1 MLAFCLPAQAL
12 LSWLDAMGMR
22 SERCNWTDGPGS
34 PRHVLARPGYLVAC
48 NAAALA
54 DADAHAVLC
63 GAVRD
68 VAASCSTADRQNE
81 PDRRGGD
88 DDGLVGRGAWA
99 SRAVEH
105 LTVRC
110 CSPPLC
116 CCRIRQ
122 LESREP
128 LSNPLYFWAV
138 SLWAEVSNSFTYTSE
153 VRRMMIVCRQTGRQV
168 QQGLREKETKVRKVP
183 AGRIRGRGARSSSRS
198 GSATNKMAALPGIKS
213 DGD

>member
-12 LSWLDAMGMR
+12 LSCLDAMGMR

-63 GAVRD
+63 GAVRY

-88 DDGLVGRGAWA
+88 DGGLVGREAWA
-99 SRAVEH
+99 SRAGEH

-138 SLWAEVSNSFTYTSE
+138 SLWAETSNSFTHTSE
-153 VRRMMIVCRQTGRQV
+153 ARRRMIVCRQTGRQ
-168 QQGLREKETKVRKVP
+168 
-183 AGRIRGRGARSSSRS
+183 ASRS
-198 GSATNKMAALPGIKS
+198 VRHSK
-213 DGD
+213 D